1 MKKKGSTYIR
11 SLPQRKEGRLVKM
24 FPDADTKALGLLS
37 RLLTFDVDK
46 RITIDDALNH
56 PYLDTVR
63 DQSSECMESNVNVN
77 SESLEL
83 ESMPMNTKELK
94 GLLLEEVLK
103 YNPHETIGCFIL
115 GSILSHCLR
124 LL

>member
-1 MKKKGSTYIR
+1 MKKKGIYL

-37 RLLTFDVDK
+37 RLLTFDVHK

-63 DQSSECMESNVNVN
+63 DQSSECMESNVTVN
-77 SESLEL
+77 SDSLEF

-94 GLLLEEVLK
+94 GLLYSIQSNAKL
-103 YNPHETIGCFIL
+103 PIGCFVGWL
-115 GSILSHCLR
+115 Y
-124 LL
+124 